1 MPNQT
6 QFKIIFFIEGKL
18 KAAKLLLQ
26 KEGVKSQFDIPI
38 APNRISTCNG
48 IFLRLNEGDKYEW
61 LKVNLRDN
69 SPYYLVK
76 SKEGF
81 AVTNEAGDKLTDSV
95 GLFNP
100 YGGSRIFTP
109 QLSGVY
115 AVSLFGCEL
124 INLGTDCKFCAS
136 PAYQGMKYS
145 RTEFGDELRRINA
158 VRQIDSVTVN
168 AGSIVTKKDRGY
180 AMMAPYIQILKQE
193 RVKSVNL
200 ELMPPT
206 FQGRDLDSFLENA
219 REDGVTSLQF
229 NIEVWDKD
237 KRLQIMPY
245 KGKIPTED
253 YLATINRTAVIFGP
267 GKASS
272 GLIACLNDID
282 ELRIGANAIIDADGI
297 PTIDMFRSLSGTKL
311 ANLNPTVNYKPL
323 LVLEKEINQRLIDR
337 YGTNFSKTLE
347 GCLKCGGCNTY
358 GENLPTGF

>member
-1 MPNQT
+1 V
-6 QFKIIFFIEGKL
+6 IIFIEDKL

-26 KEGVKSQFDIPI
+26 KEGVKSLFDIPI

-61 LKVNLRDN
+61 LKVNLREN
-69 SPYYLVK
+69 SLFYLVK
-76 SKEGF
+76 DNGGF
-81 AVTNEAGDKLTDSV
+81 AVINETGDKLTDSA

-124 INLGTDCKFCAS
+124 INLDLDCKFCAS

-145 RTEFGDELRRINA
+145 RAEFRDELQRLNTIK
-158 VRQIDSVTVN
+158 QIDSVTIN

-193 RVKSVNL
+193 GVKFVNL

-206 FQGRDLDSFLENA
+206 FKGKDLDSFLENIK
-219 REDGVTSLQF
+219 EDGATSLQF
-229 NIEVWDKD
+229 NIEVWDTD

-245 KGKIPTED
+245 KGKIPTGD
-253 YLATINRTAVIFGP
+253 YLVTLSKTAALFGA

-282 ELRIGANAIIDADGI
+282 ELRAGANAIIDADGI

-311 ANLNPTVNYKPL
+311 VNLNPSVNYQAL
-323 LVLEKEINQRLIDR
+323 LTLDKEINQRLIDA